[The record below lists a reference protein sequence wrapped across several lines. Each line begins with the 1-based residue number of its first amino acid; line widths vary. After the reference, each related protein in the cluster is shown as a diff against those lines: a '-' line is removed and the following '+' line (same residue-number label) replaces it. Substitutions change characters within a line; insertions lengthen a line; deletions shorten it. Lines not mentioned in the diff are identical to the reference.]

1 MGEWGGI
8 LPSWHMGN
16 SCCKRQIRVAIS
28 GFIIHFLPAAKKKDC
43 NPQGLHLVY
52 FQRMINLR
60 KAITVGFAAMAM
72 FLGNADLQAQ
82 GRSEQGGKGGKGG
95 PAGRGGQERGR
106 GWDFGDMRARMMERM
121 QEQFGF
127 SDAEFKAIRP
137 LIEDVQ
143 TRQREVLGGRMSS
156 MFRSF
161 TGRSSSRGGRDESN
175 SEQSAL
181 ERALKANSSIES
193 KLAAYRKVRDEK
205 RAALKKSQD
214 TLKSVLT
221 LKQEAQAV
229 LIGLID

>member
-1 MGEWGGI
+1 
-8 LPSWHMGN
+8 L
-16 SCCKRQIRVAIS
+16 S
-28 GFIIHFLPAAKKKDC
+28 GFFTLFYASRKKGC
-43 NPQGLHLVY
+43 NPPGLRLVY
-52 FQRMINLR
+52 LQRMINLR

-82 GRSEQGGKGGKGG
+82 GRGGQGGPGGQG
-95 PAGRGGQERGR
+95 GRGGQERGR
-106 GWDFGDMRARMMERM
+106 GWDPAEMRARMMERL

-127 SDAEFKAIRP
+127 SDAEFKAIQP

-143 TRQREVLGGRMSS
+143 SKQREALGSRMAG
-156 MFRSF
+156 MFRGF
-161 TGRSSSRGGRDESN
+161 TGRGGGRGGREESN
-175 SEQSAL
+175 AEQSAL
-181 ERALKANSSIES
+181 ERAVEANSSIES

-229 LIGLID
+229 LMGLID

>member
-1 MGEWGGI
+1 
-8 LPSWHMGN
+8 
-16 SCCKRQIRVAIS
+16 
-28 GFIIHFLPAAKKKDC
+28 
-43 NPQGLHLVY
+43 
-52 FQRMINLR
+52 MINLR

-82 GRSEQGGKGGKGG
+82 GRSGQGGKGDKRG
-95 PAGRGGQERGR
+95 PARRGGQERGR
-106 GWDFGDMRARMMERM
+106 GWDPAEMRARMMERL

-127 SDAEFKAIRP
+127 SDAEFKAIQP

-143 TRQREVLGGRMSS
+143 TKQREALGSRMAS
-156 MFRSF
+156 MFRGF
-161 TGRSSSRGGRDESN
+161 TGRGGGRGGREESN
-175 SEQSAL
+175 AEQSAL
-181 ERALKANSSIES
+181 ERAVEANSSIES

-229 LIGLID
+229 LMGLID

>member
-1 MGEWGGI
+1 M
-8 LPSWHMGN
+8 P
-16 SCCKRQIRVAIS
+16 V
-28 GFIIHFLPAAKKKDC
+28 AKKKGC
-43 NPQGLHLVY
+43 NPQGLHHVY

-82 GRSEQGGKGGKGG
+82 GRSGQGGKGDKGG

-143 TRQREVLGGRMSS
+143 TKQREVLGGRMSS

-229 LIGLID
+229 LMGLID

>member
-1 MGEWGGI
+1 
-8 LPSWHMGN
+8 
-16 SCCKRQIRVAIS
+16 
-28 GFIIHFLPAAKKKDC
+28 
-43 NPQGLHLVY
+43 
-52 FQRMINLR
+52 MINLR

-82 GRSEQGGKGGKGG
+82 GRSGQGGKGDKGG

-143 TRQREVLGGRMSS
+143 TKQREALGSRMAS
-156 MFRSF
+156 MFRGF
-161 TGRSSSRGGRDESN
+161 TGRGGGRGGREESN
-175 SEQSAL
+175 AEQSAL
-181 ERALKANSSIES
+181 ERAVEANSSIES

-229 LIGLID
+229 LMGLID